1 MSKDA
6 ILSSSASLDRDET
19 TKLDVETSS
28 SPVNQNNRKKNGT
41 HKKGKQTPFDIAQPV
56 TVEATI
62 CATERLDGSPP
73 SRNSI
78 SEKSDNIDEIKKTES
93 IKTESFAALPII
105 DVDDGGELTE
115 VVVAD
120 KSSRTKTSELLGTIE
135 SLPDELLIRIFSFLS
150 ERDLFRTSEV
160 SKHWNRL
167 SFDVGLWEEKSK
179 HWLST
184 QNMRALKRTRQ
195 WFLQHY
201 QEEERWKTAEAER
214 LKREN
219 KVYEDVERYNKRRR
233 KASLCE
239 CFLRYAFFTVL
250 SDYVTILL
258 IILGTVFIAIR
269 LDFIVVWR
277 WSLVLIPWYGLMAQ
291 LLLAMTFTDVA
302 RLIWRDEL
310 PNDLAPSRQLP
321 VWKYFMKT
329 GCRLFQHITLWSL
342 VVFLI
347 LLAIKETSPNLI
359 PWWAVLLP
367 LAVWALIAM
376 QAPLTGCFAVR
387 TVRSGFY
394 CVERVILSVFAFLFL
409 CFLVL
414 FWLKIEFYILWSWSQ
429 VFFPIWLIVGVI
441 FVGPIVIWIAGAC
454 SPLVARNSI
463 MTHEVTSTFLLV
475 AICWVALLLPFLVL
489 VGSIIANYQT
499 PQSATSYVRIFI
511 PFYIIEGLALL
522 GCIIKDIVIVSTQ

>member
-233 KASLCE
+233 KGMSPHPVTLALGLPSSLFVSCFVFSVSIVSFSLFSTAVSLTAPMDLASLCE

-387 TVRSGFY
+387 TVRSY
-394 CVERVILSVFAFLFL
+394 VLL
-409 CFLVL
+409 CF
-414 FWLKIEFYILWSWSQ
+414 
-429 VFFPIWLIVGVI
+429 
-441 FVGPIVIWIAGAC
+441 
-454 SPLVARNSI
+454 
-463 MTHEVTSTFLLV
+463 
-475 AICWVALLLPFLVL
+475 
-489 VGSIIANYQT
+489 
-499 PQSATSYVRIFI
+499 VRI
-511 PFYIIEGLALL
+511 PTTR
-522 GCIIKDIVIVSTQ
+522 CK